1 MLVALFI
8 LLQISFS
15 IHIYSLVL
23 YVLRR
28 ENKYLKGFIN
38 TTITNILLAGSITVL
53 AIVNPEIVT
62 KINFT
67 FLIWIMTGLIMFI
80 MLFIKISIATAIYK
94 RSKDPQH
101 FHYNFFGKKVL
112 HGTVVKFEEILIFF
126 FTMPFFLF
134 CGAYFIAR
142 LINLLLYK
150 HL

>member
-1 MLVALFI
+1 MLIALFI

-15 IHIYSLVL
+15 LHIYALVL

-38 TTITNILLAGSITVL
+38 TTISNVLLAGIITFL
-53 AIVNPEIVT
+53 AITNTNYVSKVDF
-62 KINFT
+62 K
-67 FLIWIMTGLIMFI
+67 FLLWLMMGFLMLI
-80 MLFIKISIATAIYK
+80 MLFIKISIFRAIYK

-101 FHYNFFGKKVL
+101 FHYNYFGKKVL

-142 LINLLLYK
+142 LFNLLLYK
-150 HL
+150 QL

>member
-1 MLVALFI
+1 MLIVLFI
-8 LLQISFS
+8 VLQISFS
-15 IHIYSLVL
+15 FHIYSLVL

-28 ENKYLKGFIN
+28 ENKYLKGFVN
-38 TTITNILLAGSITVL
+38 TTISNVLIAGSITALVL
-53 AIVNPEIVT
+53 INPADVS
-62 KINFT
+62 KVDFK
-67 FLIWIMTGLIMFI
+67 LLLWIMTGLIMII
-80 MLFIKISIATAIYK
+80 MLFIKIKIAVVIYK

-112 HGTVVKFEEILIFF
+112 HGTVVKFEEIMIFF

-142 LINLLLYK
+142 LLNLLLYD

>member
-1 MLVALFI
+1 MLIALFI

-15 IHIYSLVL
+15 LHIYSLVL

-38 TTITNILLAGSITVL
+38 TTISNVLLAGAITTL
-53 AIVNPEIVT
+53 AIIHPVYVA
-62 KINFT
+62 KVDFK
-67 FLIWIMTGLIMFI
+67 LLLWLMTGFIMLI
-80 MLFIKISIATAIYK
+80 MLFIKISIARAIYK

-101 FHYNFFGKKVL
+101 FHYNYFGKKVL

-150 HL
+150 QL

>member
-1 MLVALFI
+1 MLIALFI

-15 IHIYSLVL
+15 LHIYSLVL

-38 TTITNILLAGSITVL
+38 TTISNVLLAGAITAL
-53 AIVNPEIVT
+53 AIINPVYVA
-62 KINFT
+62 KIDFK
-67 FLIWIMTGLIMFI
+67 LLLWLMTGFIMLI
-80 MLFIKISIATAIYK
+80 MLFIKISIARAIYK

-101 FHYNFFGKKVL
+101 FHYNYFGKKVL

-142 LINLLLYK
+142 LFNLLLYK
-150 HL
+150 QL

>member
-1 MLVALFI
+1 MLIALFI

-38 TTITNILLAGSITVL
+38 TTISNVILAVVITSL
-53 AIVNPEIVT
+53 AIIKPVYVRSIDFKFV
-62 KINFT
+62 
-67 FLIWIMTGLIMFI
+67 LWLMTGFIMLI
-80 MLFIKISIATAIYK
+80 MLFIKLSIARAIYK

-101 FHYNFFGKKVL
+101 FHYNYFGKKVL

-134 CGAYFIAR
+134 CGAYFVAR
-142 LINLLLYK
+142 LFNLLLYK
-150 HL
+150 QL

>member
-1 MLVALFI
+1 MLIALFI

-15 IHIYSLVL
+15 LHIYALVL

-38 TTITNILLAGSITVL
+38 TTISNVLLAGIITFL
-53 AIVNPEIVT
+53 AITNPNYVS
-62 KINFT
+62 KVDFK
-67 FLIWIMTGLIMFI
+67 FLLWLMMGFLMLI
-80 MLFIKISIATAIYK
+80 MLFIKISIFRAIYK

-142 LINLLLYK
+142 LFNLLLYK
-150 HL
+150 QL